1 MLALATGESSGQIVR
16 RAESDG
22 VIISTARY
30 TAAGQAQ
37 GLHYHEN
44 PHICLIMRGRDE
56 EVRGGRS
63 YERRTGD
70 IFFYRAGELH
80 GSPARTDGLTNA
92 LVEFTPA
99 FLDRQALSEEVLHR
113 AVEESPDARF
123 LVMKLQQELRANDG
137 VTALAADALIL
148 ELVHH
153 APPQRERTPPRWVG
167 HVAEVLHDRAS
178 ERLSLSDLSALANAH
193 PVTISKHFR
202 RYFACTLGEYRRK
215 LMIAASLPLIDDAS
229 MPLSEIAATCGFAD
243 QSHFTRT
250 FQALTGFRPGEF
262 RRF

>member
-1 MLALATGESSGQIVR
+1 MFALATGESSGQIVR
-16 RAESDG
+16 RADSDG
-22 VIISTARY
+22 VIISTAQY
-30 TAAGQAQ
+30 TVGGHGS

-44 PHICLIMRGRDE
+44 PHICLIMRGRDAE
-56 EVRGGRS
+56 IRGGRS

-80 GSPARTDGLTNA
+80 CSPARTDGLTNA
-92 LVEFTPA
+92 LVEFTPS
-99 FLDRQALSEEVLHR
+99 FLDRQAVTEDMLSRVVHEN
-113 AVEESPDARF
+113 PNARF
-123 LVMKLQQELRANDG
+123 LVLQLQQELRTNDG
-137 VTALAADALIL
+137 MTPLGAEALIL
-148 ELVHH
+148 ELVNQSVQHV
-153 APPQRERTPPRWVG
+153 ERTPPRWVG
-167 HVAEVLHDRAS
+167 RVAEVLHS
-178 ERLSLSDLSALANAH
+178 NVNGRLTLAELSAAANAH

-215 LMIAASLPLIDDAS
+215 LMVAASLPLINDSS

-250 FQALTGFRPGEF
+250 FQRLTGFRPGEF